1 MKNSNF
7 FFLADEFPLLL
18 NIGKLAEF
26 NLFIDPNTTL
36 YKCRQFGEKVLE
48 LVYEEH
54 YLEFPDVNNFHN
66 NLIKIKYENII
77 PERVLD
83 LLFTI
88 KNKGNIAVHDGV
100 GSEQDAKSSLI
111 NIFKV
116 AKWLYEV
123 YARNPI
129 DVSEIKYHLPENSN
143 QADIISKLEQDFSA
157 LETKFNQLLAEREI
171 KEQTKEEKLVILK
184 RSEKVAS
191 RIEWKEADTRELID
205 QQLRAA
211 GWIVDTLNIN
221 NKSKNTLPEKGK
233 NMAIAEWPVH
243 GKYADYALFVG
254 TELYGIVE
262 AKKYASDISS
272 DLTQAKIYSE
282 LAEAKNEGILLGKWE
297 NYHVPFVF
305 STNGRPFLEQIKTKS
320 GIWFLDV
327 REKRNR
333 SRALQG
339 WFSPQGLKDLFAQN
353 PTEAIAKLQNSDLAY
368 LTGKNSLELRDYQI
382 KAIKAIEDFLAT
394 EPEKR
399 KALLAMA
406 TGTGKTRTILG
417 LCYRLIKANRFKRI
431 LFLVDRTLLAKQT
444 FDTFKDTKVEDFNSF
459 LETYHVSE
467 LKNVVPDYESRL
479 HFATVQ
485 GMVKRLFYNSDE
497 NDILP
502 VDTYDCIIVDE
513 AHRGYLQDKE
523 LDSEELNF
531 KDQRDYVSKYRMVL
545 DYFDAYGIALT
556 ATPALHTTEIFG
568 KPVYSYSYREAV
580 IDGYLIDHDPPYI
593 IKTKLSEEGI
603 TWKKGDKPKIYDKEI
618 NEVVELDELEDELNI
633 DISGFNKSVI
643 TPSFNKTVIQQLVKE
658 LDPESDEKTLIFA
671 ATDAHADDVVKILE
685 EEFEA
690 IGVDVP
696 FDSILKITGKSYN
709 PQELVRRFK
718 NEKYP
723 SIVVTVD
730 LLSTGV
736 DVPKI
741 CNIVFL
747 RRIKSRIL
755 YEQML
760 GRATRKCDEINKT
773 SFKIFDAVRVY
784 ETLEDYT
791 SMKPVAP
798 SPSTSFIQL
807 IDELDVIENEA
818 RYQKQI
824 EQIIA
829 KYQRKKKYIETHEE
843 EKFTYHAK
851 GIAPND
857 FVEHLK
863 GMTASNF
870 KEELKGL
877 KTVWQ
882 YLDELKPE
890 GNMQF
895 FSDHEDSFVNLE
907 RGYGK
912 GQKPEDYLESLKQF
926 IEENRNK
933 ILALQIICT
942 RPKELDRKS
951 LKELKL
957 ILDQNGFNTRSL
969 NAAWKETRNE
979 DIAADII
986 TYIRTLAIGSSLV
999 SHETRIK
1006 SAVDKIRTLK
1016 NWNKVQ
1022 EKWIDRFE
1030 KQLLQEEVIQ
1040 LEDLNTDPFDEVG
1053 GFDKL
1058 DKVFE
1063 FELKELL
1070 EQLNENLYREIG

>member
-26 NLFIDPNTTL
+26 NLFFDPNTTL

-123 YARNPI
+123 YAKNPI
-129 DVSEIKYHLPENSN
+129 DVSEIKYHLPEKSN

-467 LKNVVPDYESRL
+467 LKNVVPYYESRL

-851 GIAPND
+851 GIAPNE

-882 YLDELKPE
+882 YLDELKLE

-1006 SAVDKIRTLK
+1006 SAVDKIRTIK

-1063 FELKELL
+1063 FELKDLL
-1070 EQLNENLYREIG
+1070 DQLNENLYREIG